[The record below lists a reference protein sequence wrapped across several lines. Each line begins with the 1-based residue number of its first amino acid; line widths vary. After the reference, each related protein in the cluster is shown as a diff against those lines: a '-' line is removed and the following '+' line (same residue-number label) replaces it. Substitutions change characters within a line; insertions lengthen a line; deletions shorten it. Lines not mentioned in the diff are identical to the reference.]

1 MGGAPAPLFLLTQP
15 KLDIMIH
22 LKNQH
27 KTASALGIVTLV
39 GSLALLLGGCNSG
52 SPGSSSSAASG
63 KPAQIQGN
71 VSDIHGPISEG
82 TVEVKDKNGKSI
94 TSVSLSGANNHFM
107 VSVPAGT
114 TYPILLIG
122 TPVAGK
128 NQDTVRATV
137 TSPLADRMDITDVT
151 SLVVDAALALGGL
164 TESNIAKASGG
175 AIGLRQRQGVSA
187 GSGGGGAGP
196 GQSGGGAGNG
206 GHGGHDMT
214 GSGDRTGQTMPDMQH

>member
-1 MGGAPAPLFLLTQP
+1 
-15 KLDIMIH
+15 MIPF
-22 LKNQH
+22 KNKSQ
-27 KTASALGIVTLV
+27 TASTLGIATLIA
-39 GSLALLLGGCNSG
+39 SLALLLGGCNSG
-52 SPGSSSSAASG
+52 SSGSGSGAASG

-71 VSDIHGPISEG
+71 VSDIHGPINEG
-82 TVEVKDKNGKSI
+82 TVEVKDKSGKAI
-94 TSVSLSGANNHFM
+94 TSFTLNGSNNHFM

-114 TYPILLIG
+114 TYPILLVV

-214 GSGDRTGQTMPDMQH
+214 GSGDRTGQPMPDMQH